1 MGNEQ
6 AFNLSDTY
14 KCVEAMLSV
23 ITDLIR
29 ADQIYVLSSGD
40 DIKSLVRLVTLYLD
54 HNNYP
59 ENNVYNVIASSLFIL
74 ESIAR
79 TKQEEDVLGKELIP
93 IEALVKPLFNYGSN
107 VKFGSKVASEVI
119 SSFNT
124 IYTLSSDRTQ
134 ERMRQVYVEKRIH
147 RTIYDSLLRG
157 GQKVSSEVSHQLYL
171 MQIILMNGFYGHLM
185 CKIDAQDHN
194 SLEYIKELRKIAFDH
209 KKSGVHLSQQTQR
222 AGRFSEDYKVLG
234 FTSHL
239 DPSQDFQKSSTGS
252 LALNL
257 MTYFA
262 RKYPEKYISF
272 VLDDSNYCGEG
283 NECPFAACSIRLV
296 ELICGILKIGSS
308 TQKGPYLPMFFSVED
323 FLGVSILIIN
333 DFFRSIH
340 ALSSNFL

>member
-1 MGNEQ
+1 MGNET
-6 AFNLSDTY
+6 ALNLADTY
-14 KCVEAMLSV
+14 KCVEALLSV

-29 ADQIYVLSSGD
+29 ADQVYVLSSD
-40 DIKSLVRLVTLYLD
+40 EDVKSLVRLVTLYLD

-59 ENNVYNVIASSLFIL
+59 SNNVYNVIASSLFIL

-79 TKQEEDVLGKELIP
+79 TKQEDDSLGKELIP

-107 VKFGSKVASEVI
+107 VKIASEVI

-124 IYTLSSDRTQ
+124 IYTLSPDRTQ
-134 ERMRQVYVEKRIH
+134 MRMRQVYVEKRIH
-147 RTIYDSLLRG
+147 KTIYDSLLRG

-194 SLEYIKELRKIAFDH
+194 SLESIKELRKIAFDH
-209 KKSGVHLSQQTQR
+209 KKSGMHGSQQTQR

-239 DPSQDFQKSSTGS
+239 DPSQDFQKSQTGS

-262 RKYPEKYISF
+262 KRYPEKYIGF
-272 VLDDSNYCGEG
+272 VLDNSNYCGEV

-296 ELICGILKIGSS
+296 ELICGILKVGSS

-323 FLGVSILIIN
+323 FLGVSIL
-333 DFFRSIH
+333 SQYCM
-340 ALSSNFL
+340 